1 MKFSIV
7 ATVLL
12 AQGIAAMPWSFVKGT
27 KSNGEEVTVRI
38 QVSGASS
45 HRVTSKPA
53 KQISTEPICL
63 NVCWSE
69 KPNCPQDWEPHNN
82 GADDFPCWTCCRE
95 ASGVYDL

>member
-7 ATVLL
+7 ATAFL

-27 KSNGEEVTVRI
+27 KSNGEEVTCL
-38 QVSGASS
+38 GLPP
-45 HRVTSKPA
+45 TE
-53 KQISTEPICL
+53 QISTEPICL

-95 ASGVYDL
+95 DSGVYDL